1 MTIRLRLAAALCAM
15 IGVNPAFA
23 RDLSIATIADV
34 AEAQREAYFTPFSQA
49 TGLKLHLA
57 VWDGSPAALRAN
69 GADWDVVLID
79 GSSLIT
85 GCSSG
90 VLAKLD
96 WPTIGGKDHYQPQ
109 AVTDCGVGAF
119 TRHFVLAWD
128 RDKFQ
133 GAPSWPDFWDVA
145 KFPGKRGLQRGAR
158 MNLEIALI
166 ADGVAP
172 GDVYRTLRTDDGVDR
187 AFRKLE
193 QIKPYLVW
201 WKSAAQA
208 PKLLASGDVL
218 LSTAPSDRIAA
229 IDRGTTRRFGTQ
241 QTGGL
246 YEVASWAMLKGTP
259 NQADAAKLLTAMG
272 DPAAQNRFTAAT
284 GLGGLAKGVTDGMPP
299 DQFAASPSNPA
310 LLTSALQIDEQF
322 WHDNADRLD
331 ERFDAWLAH

>member
-1 MTIRLRLAAALCAM
+1 MTMRLLLAAALCVLT
-15 IGVNPAFA
+15 GVNPAFA
-23 RDLSIATIADV
+23 RDLAVATRADV
-34 AEAQREAYFTPFSQA
+34 AAAQHDAYFAPFSLA
-49 TGLKLHLA
+49 TGIKLHA
-57 VWDGSPAALRAN
+57 IDWDGSRAALQAN
-69 GADWDVVLID
+69 AALWDLVLVD
-79 GSSLIT
+79 GMELVT
-85 GCSSG
+85 GCASG
-90 VLAKLD
+90 AFAKLD
-96 WPTIGGKDHYQPQ
+96 WPGIGGKDHYQPQ

-119 TRHFVLAWD
+119 TRHFVMAWD

-133 GAPSWPDFWDVA
+133 GAPSWTDFWDVA
-145 KFPGKRGLQRGAR
+145 KFPGKRALQRGPR

-172 GDVYRTLRTDDGVDR
+172 TDVYRTLRTDDGVDR

-201 WKSAAQA
+201 WRSPAQA

-218 LSTAPSDRIAA
+218 LSTVPSDRIAA
-229 IDRGTTRRFGTQ
+229 IDSGTTRHFGNQ

-246 YEVASWAMLKGTP
+246 YEVESWAMLKGSP
-259 NQADAAKLLTAMG
+259 NAAEAAKLLTSMG